1 MKRASAMI
9 LTMALVAC
17 NSDPAAEEAAPVEA
31 QEVLEGTIDDDMLPY
46 ATANAGEDVPEGEG
60 AEGEDAGG
68 ESAAGDEDA
77 ASAEPDA
84 EE

>member
-60 AEGEDAGG
+60 AEGEA
-68 ESAAGDEDA
+68 AAGDEDA